1 MKIKFG
7 QFKRLLLSRWV
18 HYCNGK
24 FTSFFI
30 KSGVHGDSCYK
41 HALSSERNQRQY
53 SPHNSGQLRISST
66 TKKGKRRRDWK
77 QKNFKKSRRE
87 AFFLRMEEL
96 LRKVGGGNERD
107 KNAWKRKI
115 DAEKQS
121 VNERRK
127 SHSGIKSK
135 SFSYPPKYHWLLN
148 FHISL
153 YLYTIRHLW
162 LVMSSSSSNTN
173 GTVSRQNS
181 AWACA
186 VIKPKQQQEQENE
199 EKESKQWRTTFQ
211 AEKKRDKEGT
221 NNTAPNLKS
230 THLDN

>member
-1 MKIKFG
+1 MEN
-7 QFKRLLLSRWV
+7 LLHSSSKAGYMEIPVTSMLSPASEISGNTV
-18 HYCNGK
+18 H
-24 FTSFFI
+24 TT
-30 KSGVHGDSCYK
+30 VDSLES
-41 HALSSERNQRQY
+41 AL
-53 SPHNSGQLRISST
+53 
-66 TKKGKRRRDWK
+66 
-77 QKNFKKSRRE
+77 
-87 AFFLRMEEL
+87 L
-96 LRKVGGGNERD
+96 LRKGREEETGSKKTSRKADEKLSFLEWKSYWERLEDWGNERD
-107 KNAWKRKI
+107 ENAWKRKI

-121 VNERRK
+121 VNEKRK

-181 AWACA
+181 ASACA

-221 NNTAPNLKS
+221 NNTSKFKINTPRQLPIKKNQ
-230 THLDN
+230 